1 MLHNFRSLGPAG
13 RLAVAGL
20 VILLLLAGILL
31 MYLA

>member
-20 VILLLLAGILL
+20 FLLLLVGGILL
-31 MYLA
+31 FYLL